1 MRWAVPWFMAL
12 ALVSNLCLLYSPFYV
27 FTFLIQL
34 GGLVTFTIASK
45 KPSLREN
52 GLIKLVYFFY
62 QVNFAL
68 AHAAVKFFSG
78 TRMTTWKPSAR

>member
-1 MRWAVPWFMAL
+1 MRWAVPWFMLL
-12 ALVSNLCLLYSPFYV
+12 ALISNAFILDNAFYQFSFLVQLILACTFVAAHLLPD
-27 FTFLIQL
+27 
-34 GGLVTFTIASK
+34 
-45 KPSLREN
+45 LRQH

-68 AHAAVKFFSG
+68 AHAAVKFFGG